1 MNIILTIAS
10 DRSIVES
17 LRAALPRTDLLLFE
31 SNVEDALRRL
41 IAMRADVVVLDDA
54 RHLGLEALKELTE
67 AATGTPIIAL
77 VSSNKPESLA
87 AYTLAGARDCLSKPF
102 KCDDLVGTIGRIVTE
117 SAPPLTSSPRAIERD
132 GSGRAIAQ
140 HQMALRWMGRAAGQA
155 EDTPRFVQCLVDAI
169 TDIFD
174 PARACVLLQTDGEVR
189 VCASHGLSESVADDI
204 RLSFAG
210 GLMRRLEESP
220 SLVDRD
226 RTPLD
231 AEVVKEMH
239 ALGGRIA
246 APLVSQGRACGA
258 VVLGEKASGTDY
270 AAEELELL
278 TVMARCASTCLDR
291 AQRQRDASRQQNRLD
306 AVLANIT
313 AGVVTVAP
321 DRTLTMM
328 NESAERILRLKAP
341 EVLGRSVQKLG
352 SAFADVVL
360 RTMNDGTP
368 RLRQRIHDRAID
380 TTLGLST
387 TPLGPEGVVAI
398 FSVLREEQ
406 GDSGIAYSP
415 IWEYLSKRVA
425 QEIKNPMVAINTF
438 AQLLTKEYESKEFRE
453 EFAAVVQKEVGR
465 INEVVEALYEFAGP
479 DRLSLTPCD
488 LNENVHTILQRF
500 DEELAERAIRLETH
514 FDPGETTV
522 NLDPGQFARAVSN
535 VIQNCIEAMPEG
547 GTLGVRT
554 RRDNGTCE
562 LVITDTGPGV
572 SEQDAPFIF
581 TPFFST
587 KEKGMGLGLTMAS
600 RIVEEHEGHLELMPN
615 AETGGVFLINLPMAE
630 PKTPDEGADRAG
642 ARGNEGVHEV

>member
-1 MNIILTIAS
+1 MNIILTIA
-10 DRSIVES
+10 DERSIVES

-31 SNVEDALRRL
+31 NNVEDALRRL

-54 RHLGLEALKELTE
+54 RHLGLEAVKQLTE
-67 AATGTPIIAL
+67 AAPGTPIIAL
-77 VSSNKPESLA
+77 VSSNTPESLA
-87 AYTLAGARDCLSKPF
+87 AYTMAGARDCLSKPF
-102 KCDDLVGTIGRIVTE
+102 DCDALVEAIGRVVGETAAPE
-117 SAPPLTSSPRAIERD
+117 SSSPRAIER
-132 GSGRAIAQ
+132 SESSHAIAQ
-140 HQMALRWMGRAAGQA
+140 HRMALRWMGRAMGQA
-155 EDTPRFVQCLVDAI
+155 EDTPGFVESLVDAV

-174 PARACVLLQTDGEVR
+174 PARASLLLQVDGEVR
-189 VCASHGLSESVADDI
+189 VCASRGLSESVAEDI
-204 RLSFAG
+204 HLSFAA
-210 GLMRRLEESP
+210 GLMRRLEEST

-246 APLVSQGRACGA
+246 APLVSRGRACGA
-258 VVLGEKASGTDY
+258 IVLGEKASGAEYTS
-270 AAEELELL
+270 EELELL

-291 AQRQRDASRQQNRLD
+291 AQRQRDVSRQQHRLD

-328 NESAERILRLKAP
+328 NESAERILRLKAS

-360 RTMNDGTP
+360 RTMEDGTP
-368 RLRQRIHDRAID
+368 RLRQRIHDRSVD

-387 TPLGPEGVVAI
+387 TPLGAEGVVAI
-398 FSVLREEQ
+398 FSVLKDE
-406 GDSGIAYSP
+406 GADSDVAYSP
-415 IWEYLSKRVA
+415 IWEYLSSRVA

-438 AQLLTKEYESKEFRE
+438 AQLLPTEYESDEFRG

-465 INEVVEALYEFAGP
+465 INDVVEALYKFASP
-479 DRLSLTPCD
+479 DRLSLRPCD
-488 LNENVHTILQRF
+488 LNENVHSILKRF

-514 FDPGETTV
+514 FDEGETPV
-522 NLDPGQFARAVSN
+522 NLDPEQFAQAVSN

-547 GTLGVRT
+547 GTLGIST
-554 RRDNGTCE
+554 RRDNGGCE
-562 LVITDTGPGV
+562 LVITDTGHGV
-572 SEQDAPFIF
+572 SEQDAALIF

-600 RIVEEHEGHLELMPN
+600 RIVEEHEGHLELMRS
-615 AETGGVFLINLPMAE
+615 ADTGGAFVINLPTAA
-630 PKTPDEGADRAG
+630 PDASK
-642 ARGNEGVHEV
+642 